1 MKHSMYVGM
10 AALAVAAIV
19 AAGLVYAEGETTA
32 ATCPCPRHGGAT
44 VMKDAKI
51 TVQNTA
57 EGVTITV
64 TAANADQV
72 KAIQTCFA
80 SFGKG
85 TNAPCGMVVDAAACQ
100 KAHAAGACSGHTATN
115 TPRHSC
121 GGHRGCR

>member
-1 MKHSMYVGM
+1 MKQSMYVGM
-10 AALAVAAIV
+10 TALAVAAIV
-19 AAGLVYAEGETTA
+19 AAGMVYAEGETTA

-51 TVQNTA
+51 AVQNTA

-72 KAIQTCFA
+72 KAIQTSFA
-80 SFGKG
+80 NFGKG
-85 TNAPCGMVVDAAACQ
+85 TKAPCGMVLDAAACQ

-121 GGHRGCR
+121 GGHRGCW

>member
-1 MKHSMYVGM
+1 M

-19 AAGLVYAEGETTA
+19 VAGLVYAGGETTA

-100 KAHAAGACSGHTATN
+100 KAHAAGACSGHAATN
-115 TPRHSC
+115 APKGAC
-121 GGHRGCR
+121 GGHRGCW

>member
-1 MKHSMYVGM
+1 MKYSMYAGM

-19 AAGLVYAEGETTA
+19 AAGRVYAEGETTA
-32 ATCPCPRHGGAT
+32 ATCPRSRQVRAT

-72 KAIQTCFA
+72 KAIQTCLA
-80 SFGKG
+80 NFGKG
-85 TNAPCGMVVDAAACQ
+85 ATAPCGMVLDAAACR
-100 KAHAAGACSGHTATN
+100 KAPAAGACSGRTATN

-121 GGHRGCR
+121 GGHRGCW